1 MFSNN
6 NKKAIFSC
14 QCPCDLAFTHRNTFA
29 NMKINLIFQLE
40 QSSPRRFFFSAR
52 FTSILSDLASS
63 LRIVT
68 SLCKCAFSSLSSLFD
83 SLVCFNWSPRV
94 FCMAFLEIKMFS
106 IYFSFFVIS
115 YSNSFSIYLN
125 ASNWSSEIELTLL
138 LLLLVLSLL
147 IYFYDPTLG
156 ERAALFGERDPSLI
170 NKLFD
175 CDFLVKNLTS

>member
-106 IYFSFFVIS
+106 IYFSFLDIS
-115 YSNSFSIYLN
+115 PSSSFSIYLN
-125 ASNWSSEIELTLL
+125 ASNWSSEFELALL
-138 LLLLVLSLL
+138 PLPSLVISSD
-147 IYFYDPTLG
+147 IAFGAIPAD
-156 ERAALFGERDPSLI
+156 AAAAIFGERDPWFR
-170 NKLFD
+170 NAFD
-175 CDFLVKNLTS
+175 